1 MRVRSSAS
9 AATET
14 RTRADDSRRARAPLR
29 IRRDAPATPPTRRT
43 MKSTTGS
50 VRFATHVVVVILLL
64 FLARVPA
71 ARATATPA
79 ISRAASSSSSHT
91 LALRPRAGSDDVSHR
106 RETDAMRATRR
117 RLLSDASSA
126 HDASATMPVRGSLR
140 EHGYHY
146 AEVALGT
153 FDPPRFF
160 QVIVDTGSSYL
171 YVPCGD
177 CGEKCGTHTNA
188 TYDLAN
194 STTGLGVLCTD
205 RDCPTTCPRARG
217 RGRRRRRLL
226 GADGGGDVPRCE
238 FSASY
243 AEMSSVR
250 GRVVRDR
257 IHLGEEIG
265 AVDVTFGC
273 TMEEKGSIFRQE
285 ADGLMGM
292 GRANDMSMPVQLSR
306 RHGLADVFS
315 LCYNNFT
322 GGGALTFGRA
332 KGMGDGEAHA
342 DHPENSLGFTPLK
355 RTGNK
360 NFYGVDVESMTMN
373 GETFGT
379 EAEFA
384 VGRGSVMDSGT
395 TMTYV
400 PASVFK
406 KLTKALQDAAEKNK
420 DDKNLKLEKV
430 AGPDPKYPDD
440 VCYANPTA
448 TWDNVHD
455 FFPNLTIT
463 FKGGVALETPPGNYL
478 FAHGKDPHA
487 FCLGIMAN
495 GNAGALIGAISTRDV
510 FVQYDVENSRIGF
523 AKTDCASFLATHTT
537 NMSFAAEPKYRVPAN
552 DAPDFY
558 DINSEGPPIGFILVV
573 VVFLLAAVGFCY
585 VKRRGEVRLPWFGRV
600 EWLSN
605 LASDVETGGGTT
617 HARGRGKDGY
627 ARFADEEDG
636 DDLDGGEVELPRMDR
651 DRDS

>member
-1 MRVRSSAS
+1 
-9 AATET
+9 
-14 RTRADDSRRARAPLR
+14 
-29 IRRDAPATPPTRRT
+29 
-43 MKSTTGS
+43 
-50 VRFATHVVVVILLL
+50 
-64 FLARVPA
+64 
-71 ARATATPA
+71 
-79 ISRAASSSSSHT
+79 
-91 LALRPRAGSDDVSHR
+91 
-106 RETDAMRATRR
+106 
-117 RLLSDASSA
+117 
-126 HDASATMPVRGSLR
+126 
-140 EHGYHY
+140 
-146 AEVALGT
+146 
-153 FDPPRFF
+153 
-160 QVIVDTGSSYL
+160 
-171 YVPCGD
+171 
-177 CGEKCGTHTNA
+177 
-188 TYDLAN
+188 
-194 STTGLGVLCTD
+194 
-205 RDCPTTCPRARG
+205 
-217 RGRRRRRLL
+217 
-226 GADGGGDVPRCE
+226 
-238 FSASY
+238 
-243 AEMSSVR
+243 
-250 GRVVRDR
+250 
-257 IHLGEEIG
+257 
-265 AVDVTFGC
+265 
-273 TMEEKGSIFRQE
+273 
-285 ADGLMGM
+285 
-292 GRANDMSMPVQLSR
+292 
-306 RHGLADVFS
+306 
-315 LCYNNFT
+315 
-322 GGGALTFGRA
+322 
-332 KGMGDGEAHA
+332 
-342 DHPENSLGFTPLK
+342 
-355 RTGNK
+355 
-360 NFYGVDVESMTMN
+360 
-373 GETFGT
+373 
-379 EAEFA
+379 
-384 VGRGSVMDSGT
+384 MDSGT

-406 KLTKALQDAAEKNK
+406 KLTKALQDAAEKN
-420 DDKNLKLEKV
+420 DANLKLEKV